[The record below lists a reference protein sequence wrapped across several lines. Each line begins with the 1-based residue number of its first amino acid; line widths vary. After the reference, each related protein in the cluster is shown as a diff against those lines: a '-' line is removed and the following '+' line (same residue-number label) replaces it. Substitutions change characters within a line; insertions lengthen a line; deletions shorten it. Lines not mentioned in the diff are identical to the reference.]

1 MDGHYRRLNPQ
12 QSPPEPPGPPEGPP
26 QPPQPD
32 PVGHTLPPAAA
43 GTEITLS
50 SGMPGQREGRP
61 TTVNEAAL
69 QVTLK
74 WMDHMSD
81 AAELA
86 LGDPE
91 LAEAQALSVVTFFG
105 AIYRALEPHFPQG
118 SDNGKVRDL
127 R

>member
-1 MDGHYRRLNPQ
+1 MDLDRLTTTERQ
-12 QSPPEPPGPPEGPP
+12 QPSEPPGPPEGPP
-26 QPPQPD
+26 QPNTQALTPM
-32 PVGHTLPPAAA
+32 PAGSELAIP
-43 GTEITLS
+43 G
-50 SGMPGQREGRP
+50 GMPGQREGRP
-61 TTVNEAAL
+61 TTIGEAAL

-91 LAEAQALSVVTFFG
+91 LAEAQAHSVVTFFRS
-105 AIYRALEPHFPQG
+105 IFSALQPHFPETVE
-118 SDNGKVRDL
+118 NGKPRGL

>member
-1 MDGHYRRLNPQ
+1 MLTDSNSAAPLLQ
-12 QSPPEPPGPPEGPP
+12 QQPGPPEGPP
-26 QPPQPD
+26 QPN
-32 PVGHTLPPAAA
+32 
-43 GTEITLS
+43 TEALS
-50 SGMPGQREGRP
+50 SMPPGADLAIPGGMPGQREGRP
-61 TTVNEAAL
+61 TTVSEAAL

-91 LAEAQALSVVTFFG
+91 LAEAQANSVATFF
-105 AIYRALEPHFPQG
+105 ASIIDALQPHFPTTG
-118 SDNGKVRDL
+118 ENGKVRPG

>member
-1 MDGHYRRLNPQ
+1 MLTDGNNRAPMQRQ
-12 QSPPEPPGPPEGPP
+12 QPDPPGGPEGPP
-26 QPPQPD
+26 QPNPRALSPM
-32 PVGHTLPPAAA
+32 PPGSDLAIP
-43 GTEITLS
+43 G
-50 SGMPGQREGRP
+50 GMPGQREGRP
-61 TTVNEAAL
+61 TTVSEAAL

-91 LAEAQALSVVTFFG
+91 LAEAQAHSVSTFFTS
-105 AIYRALEPHFPQG
+105 IIDALQPHFPAAAE
-118 SDNGKVRDL
+118 NGKVRAG

>member
-1 MDGHYRRLNPQ
+1 MTVSDDQARRRPGPQ
-12 QSPPEPPGPPEGPP
+12 QSPEPPEPPGGPRPEPEPSALAVPQTVAPLTGP
-26 QPPQPD
+26 
-32 PVGHTLPPAAA
+32 T
-43 GTEITLS
+43 
-50 SGMPGQREGRP
+50 GMPGQREGRP
-61 TTVNEAAL
+61 TSLPEAAL

-91 LAEAQALSVVTFFG
+91 LAEAHAQSVATFYAQMHQALRPYFPEP
-105 AIYRALEPHFPQG
+105 LEE
-118 SDNGKVRDL
+118 R

>member
-1 MDGHYRRLNPQ
+1 MRMEGGDTAAQGRE
-12 QSPPEPPGPPEGPP
+12 QSPDPPGPPEGPP
-26 QPPQPD
+26 QPTTQALS
-32 PVGHTLPPAAA
+32 PVPGGAELVLP
-43 GTEITLS
+43 G
-50 SGMPGQREGRP
+50 GMPGQREGRP
-61 TTVNEAAL
+61 TTISEAAL

-91 LAEAQALSVVTFFG
+91 LAEAQAHSVATFFEN
-105 AIYRALEPHFPQG
+105 IFHALQPHFPVTT
-118 SDNGKVRDL
+118 DNGKPQTR

>member
-1 MDGHYRRLNPQ
+1 MNDRLRTLNPQ

-32 PVGHTLPPAAA
+32 PVGHSLAPAAA
-43 GTEITLS
+43 GAEIALA

-91 LAEAQALSVVTFFG
+91 LAEAQALSVVTFFD
-105 AIYRALEPHFPQG
+105 AVHRALEPHFPQG
-118 SDNGKVRDL
+118 RENGEVRGPQ
-127 R
+127 